1 MNICVFCSSS
11 DAAPT
16 IYRITA
22 EEVGEKIALRGHRLI
37 FGGGD
42 VGLMHDIAHAA
53 VKSHGE
59 ITGVIPERL
68 REAEKRF
75 EMGGELILTE
85 TIHERKRIME
95 ERADAFLILPGGFG
109 TLEELFEVLAMKYR
123 DDDPRPV
130 ALLNTAGFFN
140 QLLGFLD
147 FLGHE
152 EFARRNWKDSLTVSE
167 EIDHILDRF
176 EVQA

>member
-11 DAAPT
+11 ETAPT
-16 IYRITA
+16 IYRIAA
-22 EEVGEKIALRGHRLI
+22 EEVGEKIALRGHHLI

-53 VKSHGE
+53 VSSHGDLL
-59 ITGVIPERL
+59 GVIPKRL

-85 TIHERKRIME
+85 TIQERKRIME
-95 ERADAFLILPGGFG
+95 EKADAFLILPGGFG
-109 TLEELFEVLAMKYR
+109 TLEELFEVLALKYR
-123 DDDPRPV
+123 DDDPRPI

-140 QLLGFLD
+140 QLLGFFD

-152 EFARRNWKDSLTVSE
+152 EFARRNWRDALLVSE
-167 EIDHILDRF
+167 EIDHLLDRF
-176 EVQA
+176 EVPA